1 MIYPCKCN
9 GNMKY
14 VHLNCLNT
22 WRKTIPSR
30 NDECEICKYK
40 FKISSPHF
48 YQFFDTYL
56 HNSISIQFIHI
67 FIIFILSTILF
78 GSDSNRFIASSIIG
92 DSNNITY
99 YRIYYILSFFIIF
112 IINILIVATNIGS
125 LSSKNKKIYF
135 KSFIK
140 DNSFKY
146 ILFILISLICI
157 LYYYIFYDSGI
168 YIDIIYSILLNDMF
182 NRTHIYNL
190 NYIDNNEDEYILNY
204 E

>member
-1 MIYPCKCN
+1 M
-9 GNMKY
+9 
-14 VHLNCLNT
+14 
-22 WRKTIPSR
+22 
-30 NDECEICKYK
+30 
-40 FKISSPHF
+40 
-48 YQFFDTYL
+48 
-56 HNSISIQFIHI
+56 
-67 FIIFILSTILF
+67 STILF